1 MTYLLDTHTLIWF
14 VEGSGRLSPLART
27 IVTDM
32 SNTCVVSTASL
43 WEIAIKLGSGKLKMT
58 SPFDDLVVHQLR
70 HEQIGILPI
79 AANHLLAMAALTY
92 PTNGHRDP
100 FDRMLAAQAELDRL
114 VLLTADPQLST
125 FPCQTLWCGPIS
137 QGGSGG

>member
-14 VEGSGRLSPLART
+14 VEGSDRLSPLART

-43 WEIAIKLGSGKLKMT
+43 WEIAIKVGSGKLKMAR
-58 SPFDDLVVHQLR
+58 PFDELVVHQLR

-79 AANHLLAMAALTY
+79 EANHLLALAALTY
-92 PTNGHRDP
+92 PSNGHRDL
-100 FDRMLAAQAELDRL
+100 FDRMLVCQALSDDLILISADSALDAYGVSRL
-114 VLLTADPQLST
+114 
-125 FPCQTLWCGPIS
+125 W
-137 QGGSGG
+137 

>member
-58 SPFDDLVVHQLR
+58 SPFDDLVVHRLR

-100 FDRMLAAQAELDRL
+100 FDRMLVCQALSDDLILISADSALDAYGVSRL
-114 VLLTADPQLST
+114 
-125 FPCQTLWCGPIS
+125 W
-137 QGGSGG
+137 

>member
-43 WEIAIKLGSGKLKMT
+43 WEIAIKVGSGKLKMAR
-58 SPFDDLVVHQLR
+58 PFDELVVHQLQ
-70 HEQIGILPI
+70 HEQFGILPI
-79 AANHLLAMAALTY
+79 ESNHLLALAALTY
-92 PTNGHRDP
+92 PFNGHRDP
-100 FDRMLAAQAELDRL
+100 FDRMLVSQALSDDLILLSADSALDAYGVSRL
-114 VLLTADPQLST
+114 
-125 FPCQTLWCGPIS
+125 W
-137 QGGSGG
+137 